1 MFTSERRGIFPGAT
15 KNRTMKIFKK
25 ESEVRNHIRE
35 SGKDFSAFAE
45 AITLLP
51 LGTEMKWFSVKGK
64 KIDHYAVKE
73 NDTGIGPS
81 HNVYYIAED
90 GSKMGIG
97 RENDMHK

>member
-1 MFTSERRGIFPGAT
+1 
-15 KNRTMKIFKK
+15 MKTFKK

-35 SGKDFSAFAE
+35 SGKDFSNFAE
-45 AITLLP
+45 SLNLLP

-64 KIDHYAVKE
+64 KIYRYAVMV
-73 NDTGIGPS
+73 NNTGIGPS
-81 HNVYYIAED
+81 HNVFYIAED